1 MKTLMVGLL
10 VGVLSW
16 LGPSLVVAK
25 LALEGLQRIF
35 VRPR

>member
-1 MKTLMVGLL
+1 MKTLIVGLL

-25 LALEGLQRIF
+25 LALDGLQRMF
-35 VRPR
+35 FRPP